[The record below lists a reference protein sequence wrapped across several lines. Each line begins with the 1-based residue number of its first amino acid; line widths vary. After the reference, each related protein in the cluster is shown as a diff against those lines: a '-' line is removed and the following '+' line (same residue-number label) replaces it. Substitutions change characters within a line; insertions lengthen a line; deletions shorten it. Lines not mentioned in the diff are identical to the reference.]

1 MTGTHSHRHAYHGR
15 LHTKELERKGA
26 WAHEHRHSRAGV
38 CVAVSLLLRAPAASV
53 PRLRSHHRSTE
64 QPHSYLPRLSAHT
77 RTRCTRSGIRSSCTT
92 ATAVAASRT
101 AVRHAR
107 PPGDHGRVPVMQRS
121 AIVVLHKQGCTRQ
134 EIGQQAGVSQPT
146 VRHWVQ
152 HYEEHKDVTEEKHG
166 RPRCTDEALDTAIAF
181 TSHVEPFTP
190 PRGIKRKHDL
200 DISSRTIDRRLKEA
214 GLYGRVAR
222 HLVTFTAEHKQK
234 RLAFAERY
242 KGWTE
247 AQWESVLFS
256 DETIFTGAGF
266 SGQRWVRRH
275 PGEALLEANTVDKKS
290 HPVKVNVW
298 GCFCAAGVGYTYI
311 FNENM
316 NAKLLKK
323 IFNDGHLLE
332 SAEDRGLMEP
342 LGRQWWF
349 LQDNDGHPKHK
360 SREVQTWLHNKGIAC
375 IDFPPYSPDLNP
387 IEHLWADLARRI
399 EEHQDTT
406 MKQLQDR
413 VEAEWQATSV
423 EFLRELVHS
432 MPARCQAVIDAEG
445 GHTKY

>member
-1 MTGTHSHRHAYHGR
+1 MQT
-15 LHTKELERKGA
+15 
-26 WAHEHRHSRAGV
+26 
-38 CVAVSLLLRAPAASV
+38 
-53 PRLRSHHRSTE
+53 
-64 QPHSYLPRLSAHT
+64 SAH
-77 RTRCTRSGIRSSCTT
+77 
-92 ATAVAASRT
+92 
-101 AVRHAR
+101 
-107 PPGDHGRVPVMQRS
+107 
-121 AIVVLHKQGCTRQ
+121 
-134 EIGQQAGVSQPT
+134 T

-152 HYEEHKDVTEEKHG
+152 HYEEKEDVDDAARSG

-190 PRGIKRKHDL
+190 PLDIKRKLNL
-200 DISSRTIDRRLKEA
+200 DISDDTIDRRLKEA

-222 HLVTFTAEHKQK
+222 HLVTFTSEHKQN
-234 RLAFAERY
+234 RLAFAHGYES
-242 KGWTE
+242 WTE
-247 AQWESVLFS
+247 AKWESVLFS
-256 DETIFTGAGF
+256 DETIFTGADF
-266 SGQRWVRRH
+266 SGQGWVRRH
-275 PGEALLEANTVDKKS
+275 PGEALLEENTVDKKS

-298 GCFCAAGVGYTYI
+298 GCFCAAGVGYI
-311 FNENM
+311 FNQNM

-323 IFNDGHLLE
+323 IFAEGHLLE

-349 LQDNDGHPKHK
+349 LQDNDPKHK

-375 IDFPPYSPDLNP
+375 IDFPPYSPDLNL

-406 MKQLQDR
+406 MEQLQDR

-423 EFLRELVHS
+423 EFLRTLVHS
-432 MPARCQAVIDAEG
+432 MPARCQAVVEAGG